1 MNNAVKYRPSLSLA
15 EIHTILSHLPV
26 HESTIRRKLE
36 IFTLK
41 AQHGITQASHVATG
55 RATLADSLGFSSATV
70 SEDAMETLLK
80 VYQSNPSALSA
91 AQLARVNQH
100 RYVND
105 MMTPEE
111 EAAHEIGG

>member
-55 RATLADSLGFSSATV
+55 RATLADSLGFSSATT
-70 SEDAMETLLK
+70 SAEDIETLLN
-80 VYQSNPSALSA
+80 VYALNKKALSS
-91 AQLARVNQH
+91 AQLARVNQY

-105 MMTPEE
+105 LMTPEE

>member
-1 MNNAVKYRPSLSLA
+1 MNNAIKFRPSLSLV
-15 EIHTILSHLPV
+15 EINTLLSYIPP
-26 HESTIRRKLE
+26 HESSLRKKLE

-41 AQHGITQASHVATG
+41 AQHGITQASHVTTG
-55 RATLADSLGFSSATV
+55 RATLADSLGFSSATT
-70 SEDAMETLLK
+70 SAEDIETLLN
-80 VYQSNPSALSA
+80 VYALNKKALSA